1 METSQLLARVIGP
14 YMLIAGLGLLIS
26 RDRYID
32 MLANMKSQPLLL
44 MVMGAF
50 TLLLGLLLLQFH
62 NIWTMGWPVL
72 VTLIGWITVLKGAVA
87 MIAPQAMSHMAEKF
101 KNKPTLLSMQA
112 AIAIL
117 FGAFM
122 SYMGYFA

>member
-14 YMLIAGLGLLIS
+14 YMLIAGLGLFIS
-26 RDRYID
+26 KDHYLELLD
-32 MLANMKSQPLLL
+32 ELKSHPLLM

-62 NIWTMGWPVL
+62 NIWTMDWPVL
-72 VTLIGWITVLKGAVA
+72 VTLIGWITVIKGTIA
-87 MIAPQAMSHMAEKF
+87 MIAPQAMNNLAACF
-101 KNKPTLLSMQA
+101 KDNQTILNVQA

>member
-14 YMLIAGLGLLIS
+14 YMMIAGLGLFVS
-26 RDRYID
+26 RDRYLD
-32 MLANMKSQPLLL
+32 VLKDLKTQPLLL

-62 NIWTMGWPVL
+62 NIWTAGWPVL
-72 VTLIGWITVLKGAVA
+72 VTLIGWITVLKGAIA
-87 MIAPQAMSHMAEKF
+87 MIAPQALGHMAEKF
-101 KNKPTLLSMQA
+101 KTKPTLLNMQA